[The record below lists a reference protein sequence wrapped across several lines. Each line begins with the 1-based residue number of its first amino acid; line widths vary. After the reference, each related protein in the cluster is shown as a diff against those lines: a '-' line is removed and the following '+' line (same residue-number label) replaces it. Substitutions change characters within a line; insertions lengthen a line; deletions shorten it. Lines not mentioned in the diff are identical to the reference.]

1 MLKRTFIEWLND
13 LEKNPV
19 SKNLAASGIEIPETV
34 GDVGKWERKKA
45 EGLTYRDSYVPEN
58 D

>member
-34 GDVGKWERKKA
+34 GDVGKWDRKKA
-45 EGLTYRDSYVPEN
+45 EGLTYRDSYVP